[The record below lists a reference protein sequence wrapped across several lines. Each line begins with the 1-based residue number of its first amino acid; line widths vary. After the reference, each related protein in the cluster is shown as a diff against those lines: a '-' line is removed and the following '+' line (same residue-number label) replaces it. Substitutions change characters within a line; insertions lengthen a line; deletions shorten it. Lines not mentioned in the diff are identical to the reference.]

1 MKRQEKWMDIVN
13 RIEELCNELNELAES
28 IEQDEENESDSIRSF
43 PDSIDDSI
51 FSLRVAID
59 DLRDQELD

>member
-1 MKRQEKWMDIVN
+1 MTRQEKWMDIVN
-13 RIEELCNELNELAES
+13 RIEELGNELNELAES
-28 IEQDEENESDSIRSF
+28 AELDEESESDSIRSF

>member
-28 IEQDEENESDSIRSF
+28 IEQDEESES
-43 PDSIDDSI
+43 DSIDDSI